1 MNGAGIRDFAS
12 VCRVGGS
19 WGVWGFWCVGGC
31 FGVWPFCW
39 YLAAAGVA
47 AVVMQLWLFCWY
59 SAAAASVFL
68 LQFAALKWV
77 FSFAGLVFSLLFVL
91 LVGGVGGASLC
102 AVRLKV
108 DPWKVRMYG
117 VDAMVCL
124 WLCLRYML
132 ASLLLVWFLL

>member
-1 MNGAGIRDFAS
+1 
-12 VCRVGGS
+12 
-19 WGVWGFWCVGGC
+19 
-31 FGVWPFCW
+31 
-39 YLAAAGVA
+39 
-47 AVVMQLWLFCWY
+47 MQLWLFCWY

-117 VDAMVCL
+117 VDAMG
-124 WLCLRYML
+124 
-132 ASLLLVWFLL
+132 WFLKGFLFEPEFVWQPISPLYFSTRAY